1 MSQIGVWFPHR
12 LDSRPYDAVE
22 KFFQNK
28 HPIVSFKIMKQ
39 YLDRPFKS
47 IFAHGH
53 FIQGNRKKNSLEQ
66 FSTQNSC
73 AFSSLAVFQHKR
85 IGWCYNLQH
94 NVLLVFFYFC
104 LFNVTL
110 MMTYSPQTWHLAT
123 PHRYLATMDLRSPLF
138 WFFLVA
144 VFDFLK
150 EFGKIICTF
159 CK

>member
-22 KFFQNK
+22 KFFQDK

-53 FIQGNRKKNSLEQ
+53 FIQEIEKKNYSEQ

-73 AFSSLAVFQHKR
+73 ALSSLAAVFQHKR
-85 IGWCYNLQH
+85 IG
-94 NVLLVFFYFC
+94 
-104 LFNVTL
+104 
-110 MMTYSPQTWHLAT
+110 
-123 PHRYLATMDLRSPLF
+123 
-138 WFFLVA
+138 
-144 VFDFLK
+144 
-150 EFGKIICTF
+150 
-159 CK
+159 

>member
-53 FIQGNRKKNSLEQ
+53 LIQEIEKKILRNNFQRK
-66 FSTQNSC
+66 
-73 AFSSLAVFQHKR
+73 
-85 IGWCYNLQH
+85 
-94 NVLLVFFYFC
+94 
-104 LFNVTL
+104 
-110 MMTYSPQTWHLAT
+110 T
-123 PHRYLATMDLRSPLF
+123 PAPSHR
-138 WFFLVA
+138 
-144 VFDFLK
+144 
-150 EFGKIICTF
+150 
-159 CK
+159 